1 MPEGLTLSVDSPLP
15 AQPGGS
21 AVQVDPTNR
30 DMAVRVRAWF
40 LEAWT
45 HPLWVDYRREAEED
59 EGFYAG
65 GEDQWV
71 EGGSSEA
78 LRRLKDLKRATV
90 SINHIQ
96 GLVDILTGF
105 ERQNRFDLKAA
116 PQGEEDEDSARLF
129 TWLLKD
135 VQDKADVHATSSD
148 VFEDGIIKGL
158 GAAEVAV
165 DWTQDP
171 VRGEIVVERLE
182 PGVDLIWDAHAK
194 DWRRFRDCRYM
205 IRYKQAFVDD
215 LTAQYPQHKAAIEEA
230 ADRLGAVMA
239 EGRST
244 DGPPNDAYG
253 GVGDARRS
261 PETAAP
267 VFYDHKSRQ
276 ALVLEAWY
284 EDFESAWVVT
294 SKQAGQVYEAASG
307 EAARAAAAADPK
319 DLTAIRRMKRM
330 IKMAVVLPATMQTLE
345 TDDTP
350 YDNDQQAYP
359 FVVYVGKRKRNKIY
373 GIVRNMKDPQRVLNK
388 RESQLLDV
396 LIQYATARRMYESG
410 SLENPQHLKDSW
422 STEPII
428 YRPGRKPPGWDV
440 PEGLGELFRVLG
452 GEGDRYK
459 MFMRESSGIN
469 TDLLGLRSDDASG
482 IAIARRQAQGQ
493 VIATVWFDNYR
504 NFKREL
510 GQRLARRIQQVY
522 TYERVFR
529 LTNDIGEPI
538 ALTVNPLQRDEQ
550 GRSQQA
556 DPRRR
561 VLSDVKALEFDI
573 LVSEAPSTPSMRA
586 MSLLA
591 VLEII
596 KTLPGLAG
604 VFMDKIVELADMPDK
619 AELLQRVRQVQ
630 QSQGIV
636 GGGGPPQQ
644 PPPGPPGPDG
654 IPTGTQPGMPVPSPE
669 IRAGQPAQ

>member
-1 MPEGLTLSVDSPLP
+1 MLEGLTLSTESPLP

-21 AVQVDPTNR
+21 VVQADTDM

-40 LEAWT
+40 MEAWN

-65 GEDQWV
+65 GEDQWK
-71 EGGSSEA
+71 EGGSAEA
-78 LRRLKDLKRATV
+78 LR
-90 SINHIQ
+90 
-96 GLVDILTGF
+96 
-105 ERQNRFDLKAA
+105 
-116 PQGEEDEDSARLF
+116 
-129 TWLLKD
+129 LLKD

-171 VRGEIVVERLE
+171 ARGEIVVERLC
-182 PGVDLIWDAHAK
+182 PGVDLVWDAHSR

-205 IRYKQAFVDD
+205 IRYKEAFLDD
-215 LTAQYPQHKAAIEEA
+215 IVAQYPQHKKALEEA
-230 ADRLGAVMA
+230 ADRLGTVMA

-244 DGPPNDAYG
+244 DGPTGDAYG
-253 GVGDARRS
+253 GVGDPLRS
-261 PETAAP
+261 PDTSAP
-267 VFYDHKSRQ
+267 DFYDPKSRL

-294 SKQAGQVYEAASG
+294 SKEAGEVYEAETG
-307 EAARAAAAADPK
+307 DAARAAAAADPQK
-319 DLTAIRRMKRM
+319 LTAIRRMRRT

-345 TDDTP
+345 KKDTP
-350 YDNDQQAYP
+350 YDNDQQSYP
-359 FVVYVGKRKRNKIY
+359 FVVYVGKRKRNKVF

-396 LIQYATARRMYESG
+396 LIQYATARRLYEEG
-410 SLENPQHLKDSW
+410 SLANPQHLKDSW
-422 STEPII
+422 STEPIA
-428 YRPGRKPPGWDV
+428 YRAGHKPPGWDV

-469 TDLLGLRSDDASG
+469 TDLLGIKGDDASG

-504 NFKREL
+504 HFKREL

-529 LTNDIGEPI
+529 LTNDVGEPI
-538 ALTVNPLQRDEQ
+538 LLTANPLNRDEQ
-550 GRSQQA
+550 GRLQQA

-561 VLSDVKALEFDI
+561 VLSDVKSLEFDI
-573 LVSEAPSTPSMRA
+573 IVSEAPSTPSMRA

-591 VLEII
+591 ILEVI
-596 KTLPGLAG
+596 KTIPGLAG
-604 VFMDKIVELADMPDK
+604 VFMDKIVELAEMPDK

-630 QSQGIV
+630 QAQGIV
-636 GGGGPPQQ
+636 GGRPPGQ
-644 PPPGPPGPDG
+644 PPHGPPGQAG
-654 IPTGTQPGMPVPSPE
+654 IPTGTPSGMPVPSPE
-669 IRAGQPAQ
+669 IAAGRPAQS

>member
-1 MPEGLTLSVDSPLP
+1 MLEGLTLSTESPLP

-21 AVQVDPTNR
+21 VVQADTDM

-40 LEAWT
+40 MEAWN

-65 GEDQWV
+65 GEDQWK
-71 EGGSSEA
+71 EGGSALA

-90 SINHIQ
+90 SINHVQ
-96 GLVDILTGF
+96 GIVDILTGF

-116 PQGEEDEDSARLF
+116 PQGDEDEDSARLF
-129 TWLLKD
+129 NWLLKD

-171 VRGEIVVERLE
+171 ARGEIVVERLC
-182 PGVDLIWDAHAK
+182 PGVDLVWDAHSR

-205 IRYKQAFVDD
+205 IRYKEAFLDD
-215 LTAQYPQHKAAIEEA
+215 IVAQYPQHKKALEEA
-230 ADRLGAVMA
+230 ADRLGTVMA

-244 DGPPNDAYG
+244 DGPTGDAYG
-253 GVGDARRS
+253 GVGDPLRS
-261 PETAAP
+261 PDTSAP
-267 VFYDHKSRQ
+267 DFYDPKSRL

-294 SKQAGQVYEAASG
+294 SKEAGEVYEAETG
-307 EAARAAAAADPK
+307 DAARAAAAADPQK
-319 DLTAIRRMKRM
+319 LTAIRRMRRT

-345 TDDTP
+345 KKDTP

-359 FVVYVGKRKRNKIY
+359 FVVYVGKRKRDKVF

-396 LIQYATARRMYESG
+396 LIQYATARRLYEEG
-410 SLENPQHLKDSW
+410 SLANPQHLKDSW
-422 STEPII
+422 STEPIA
-428 YRPGRKPPGWDV
+428 YRAGHKPPGWDV

-469 TDLLGLRSDDASG
+469 TDLLGIKGDDASG

-504 NFKREL
+504 HFKREL
-510 GQRLARRIQQVY
+510 GRRLAKRIQQVY
-522 TYERVFR
+522 SYEKTVR

-538 ALTVNPLQRDEQ
+538 VLTTNPLERDEQ
-550 GRSQQA
+550 GR
-556 DPRRR
+556 
-561 VLSDVKALEFDI
+561 
-573 LVSEAPSTPSMRA
+573 
-586 MSLLA
+586 
-591 VLEII
+591 
-596 KTLPGLAG
+596 LP
-604 VFMDKIVELADMPDK
+604 
-619 AELLQRVRQVQ
+619 
-630 QSQGIV
+630 
-636 GGGGPPQQ
+636 
-644 PPPGPPGPDG
+644 
-654 IPTGTQPGMPVPSPE
+654 
-669 IRAGQPAQ
+669 

>member
-15 AQPGGS
+15 AQPGAS
-21 AVQVDPTNR
+21 AAQADTDR
-30 DMAVRVRAWF
+30 DMAVRVRGWF
-40 LEAWT
+40 LEAWS
-45 HPLWVDYRREAEED
+45 HLLWVDYRREAEED
-59 EGFYAG
+59 EGFYSG
-65 GEDQWV
+65 GEDQWS
-71 EGGSSEA
+71 EGGSAEA
-78 LRRLKDLKRATV
+78 LRRLKQLKRATV

-116 PQGEEDEDSARLF
+116 PQGQEDEDSARLF

-171 VRGEIVVERLE
+171 VRGDIVVERLE
-182 PGVDLIWDAHAK
+182 PGLDLIWDPHSK

-205 IRYKQAFVDD
+205 IRYKQAFIDD
-215 LTAQYPQHKAAIEEA
+215 LVAQYPKHKAALEA
-230 ADRLGAVMA
+230 AADQLGAVGA

-244 DGPPNDAYG
+244 DGPQNDAYG
-253 GVGDARRS
+253 AVADPRRS
-261 PETAAP
+261 PETSAP
-267 VFYDHKSRQ
+267 TFYDPKSRQ

-294 SKQAGQVYEAASG
+294 SKKAGEVYEAANG
-307 EAARAAAAADPK
+307 DAARAAAGADPD
-319 DLTAIRRMKRM
+319 DLTAIRRMKRT

-345 TDDTP
+345 TGDTP
-350 YDNDQQAYP
+350 YDNDQQSYP
-359 FVVYVGKRKRNKIY
+359 FVVYVGKRKRNKVF

-396 LIQYATARRMYESG
+396 LIQYATARRIYESG
-410 SLENPQHLKDSW
+410 SLDNPEHLEDAG
-422 STEPII
+422 STKPIVV
-428 YRPGRKPPGWDV
+428 RPGHKPPGWDV

-459 MFMRESSGIN
+459 LFMRESSGIN
-469 TDLLGLRSDDASG
+469 TDLLGMRSDDASG

-529 LTNDIGEPI
+529 LTNDVGEPI
-538 ALTVNPLQRDEQ
+538 LLTANPTNRDEQ
-550 GRSQQA
+550 GRLQQT

-561 VLSDVKALEFDI
+561 VLSDVKSLEFDI
-573 LVSEAPSTPSMRA
+573 IVSEAPSTPSMRA

-591 VLEII
+591 ILEVI
-596 KTLPGLAG
+596 KTIPGLAG
-604 VFMDKIVELADMPDK
+604 VFMDKIVELAEMPDK

-630 QSQGIV
+630 QAQGII
-636 GGGGPPQQ
+636 GGGGPPGT
-644 PPPGPPGPDG
+644 PTAGPPGQAG
-654 IPTGTQPGMPVPSPE
+654 IPGDGQPGMVVPSPE
-669 IRAGQPAQ
+669 VAAGRPAQ